1 MHAHPSFHRM
11 NYVKRNK
18 TGFVSRKTTSL
29 TDFANSTTVRA
40 KSLDEL
46 LESAV
51 DGRAQGLDV
60 LVEVD
65 GELGALGDAL
75 GGELELLVHLLVG
88 AGSTEAVETELL
100 VRVLLPSHCG
110 HDLDGHCGDAVGD
123 DGELVLLGLGVE
135 YLPAGKGDNTSCE
148 ALLREGLDGLEAERD
163 LGTGGDEG
171 DIGTLLLKSNVS
183 TLDTV
188 LESRALELGEVLAG
202 ESHDGWCAL
211 GGKSHVVSSGGLVA
225 VSGTPNHAV
234 GQSAEVGESLDRLVS
249 GAILTKTDGV
259 VGSDV
264 DQTLVGE
271 SGETDGTGG
280 VGDEVEE
287 SSTSGDDGTVGGQ
300 TVHDGGHGVLTDTV
314 PHVTARPVSNAE
326 VGGLEVNSILPAGVV
341 GASQIGGT
349 GDELGN
355 DIVDGLENGL
365 GELPRRDGIVG
376 RLVCGER
383 LLPALRKVPGGAA
396 GEVLVQ
402 VGELL
407 GVLLEQLVP
416 LLLSS
421 SALGGVLVVHVVNLL
436 GDDKGLLGVEA
447 ELLLD
452 ALDVVSLQGV
462 AMDTTGTLELGAE
475 TNGGGQLDDGRLVLD
490 LLGLLDG
497 SLNARKIAVAVF
509 DVLCVPA
516 VGLEALH
523 NILSEG
529 ALDVTV

>member
-1 MHAHPSFHRM
+1 MKKDSIQPDSFADH
-11 NYVKRNK
+11 
-18 TGFVSRKTTSL
+18 L
-29 TDFANSTTVRA
+29 T
-40 KSLDEL
+40 
-46 LESAV
+46 
-51 DGRAQGLDV
+51 
-60 LVEVD
+60 
-65 GELGALGDAL
+65 
-75 GGELELLVHLLVG
+75 
-88 AGSTEAVETELL
+88 
-100 VRVLLPSHCG
+100 P
-110 HDLDGHCGDAVGD
+110 
-123 DGELVLLGLGVE
+123 
-135 YLPAGKGDNTSCE
+135 
-148 ALLREGLDGLEAERD
+148 
-163 LGTGGDEG
+163 
-171 DIGTLLLKSNVS
+171 
-183 TLDTV
+183 
-188 LESRALELGEVLAG
+188 
-202 ESHDGWCAL
+202 
-211 GGKSHVVSSGGLVA
+211 
-225 VSGTPNHAV
+225 
-234 GQSAEVGESLDRLVS
+234 
-249 GAILTKTDGV
+249 DGV
-259 VGSDV
+259 
-264 DQTLVGE
+264 L
-271 SGETDGTGG
+271 SGPII
-280 VGDEVEE
+280 
-287 SSTSGDDGTVGGQ
+287 SVGGQ

-326 VGGLEVNSILPAGVV
+326 VGGLEVNGVLPAGVV

-383 LLPALRKVPGGAA
+383 LLPALGKIPGGAA

-421 SALGGVLVVHVVNLL
+421 STLGGVLVVHVVNLL
-436 GDDKGLLGVEA
+436 GNDEGLLGVEA
-447 ELLLD
+447 KLLLD

-462 AMDTTGTLELGAE
+462 AVDTTGTLELGAE

-497 SLNARKIAVAVF
+497 SLNALKIAVAVC

-523 NILSEG
+523 DVLCEG